1 MNSGITLKYYLKNS
15 VWSVIVI
22 GVFLYS
28 WINDP
33 NNNLTFQLLLAI
45 FINSLL
51 FPFSKY
57 IIKRSALLF
66 SKKEFWQRDFFI
78 NPTGGSLVVVFEFF
92 CFILTIPI
100 CLFFLIIKTVKT
112 LSKS

>member
-1 MNSGITLKYYLKNS
+1 MDSGITLKYYLKNS

-22 GVFLYS
+22 GVFLYA
-28 WINDP
+28 WINNPD
-33 NNNLTFQLLLAI
+33 NTLSFLLLLAI
-45 FINSLL
+45 CINSLL

-57 IIKRSALLF
+57 IIQRNALLF

-78 NPTGGSLVVVFEFF
+78 NPTGGSLVVIFEFF
-92 CFILTIPI
+92 CFILAIPV
-100 CLFFLIIKTVKT
+100 CLLFLIFKTVKA